1 MDPLRKASMTN
12 KPILTGDKV
21 GLIFSNLDFIRS
33 INGELLNRIKD
44 RIQAWSSQQQIGDV
58 FLDSADALRYSYAQ
72 YINNYDQALK
82 TLSFCAHQEPNFANF
97 LEVPRETDIILIIKQ
112 NKSHSVHGFLD
123 LGSYLILPVQRLPR
137 YTLLLDKLVEYT
149 SEDNPDYENLRVI

>member
-1 MDPLRKASMTN
+1 MLTAFSDSQCFVDPLRKAAASN
-12 KPILTGDKV
+12 KPILTGDKI

-58 FLDSADALRYSYAQ
+58 FLDLSDALRYSYAQ

-82 TLSFCAHQEPNFANF
+82 TLSFCAHQEPNFSNF
-97 LEVPRETDIILIIKQ
+97 LEVQVLLICVTY
-112 NKSHSVHGFLD
+112 HSKTRITQTMDF
-123 LGSYLILPVQRLPR
+123 
-137 YTLLLDKLVEYT
+137 
-149 SEDNPDYENLRVI
+149 